1 MAMYEWLILLLLK
14 KIKKKNH
21 ELTMNVAQKHFKE
34 TTDRGVTL
42 TIKTLHIPREK
53 IWIKSAVKGKCS
65 NYYERMMSQNKRC
78 FTLSTYLNA
87 FANLTLKSSSK
98 KNLFNSLLPISEL
111 DFICLALFN
120 ATLKELSFLFLEEF
134 ILQHASEAVCDRR
147 SNGFSEVTKKGFVT
161 WLVFIWH
168 STWW

>member
-1 MAMYEWLILLLLK
+1 MTDPFSIEKDRKEKMI
-14 KIKKKNH
+14 H
-21 ELTMNVAQKHFKE
+21 LTMNVTQKHFKE
-34 TTDRGVTL
+34 TIDRDVTL

-53 IWIKSAVKGKCS
+53 TWIKSAEITGKCS
-65 NYYERMMSQNKRC
+65 NYYNWMSQNNRC

-98 KNLFNSLLPISEL
+98 KNLFNSLLLISEL
-111 DFICLALFN
+111 DFTCLALFN
-120 ATLKELSFLFLEEF
+120 AMLKELSFLFFEKF

-147 SNGFSEVTKKGFVT
+147 CNGFSAVTKKGFVT

>member
-87 FANLTLKSSSK
+87 FANLTLKPSSK
-98 KNLFNSLLPISEL
+98 KNLFNSLLLISEL
-111 DFICLALFN
+111 DFICLALCN
-120 ATLKELSFLFLEEF
+120 ATLKELSFLFFE
-134 ILQHASEAVCDRR
+134 
-147 SNGFSEVTKKGFVT
+147 
-161 WLVFIWH
+161 
-168 STWW
+168 

>member
-1 MAMYEWLILLLLK
+1 
-14 KIKKKNH
+14 
-21 ELTMNVAQKHFKE
+21 MNVAQKHFKE
-34 TTDRGVTL
+34 TIYRGVTL

-53 IWIKSAVKGKCS
+53 TWIKSADITGKCS
-65 NYYERMMSQNKRC
+65 NYYNSMSQNNRC

-87 FANLTLKSSSK
+87 SANLTLKSSSK
-98 KNLFNSLLPISEL
+98 KNLFNSLLLISEL

-120 ATLKELSFLFLEEF
+120 ATLKELSFLFFEEF
-134 ILQHASEAVCDRR
+134 ILQHASETVCDRR
-147 SNGFSEVTKKGFVT
+147 SNGFSAVTKKGFVT

>member
-1 MAMYEWLILLLLK
+1 MAMYEWLILFLLK

-53 IWIKSAVKGKCS
+53 IWIKSAVTGKCS
-65 NYYERMMSQNKRC
+65 NYYNWMMSQNNRC

-120 ATLKELSFLFLEEF
+120 ATLKELSFLFFEEF
-134 ILQHASEAVCDRR
+134 ILQHAAVCDRPPMVLAR
-147 SNGFSEVTKKGFVT
+147 LLRKA
-161 WLVFIWH
+161 L
-168 STWW
+168 